1 MPRTG
6 LLLGLLRLEGGGFLA
21 VLLFSV
27 GINLLALTAPL
38 HMLQIYDRVLASMSE
53 MTLVVITGVA
63 VFALAV
69 FGALNALRDRLLARI
84 GLKVDAFLA
93 ERTFSAVLRGAVL
106 PGASAQTH
114 ALRDVDSVRSF
125 VTSPAIG
132 ALCDAPWIILFV
144 GVLYL
149 LHPLFALVGAGGALW
164 LFSLTV
170 LGDLMSRRL
179 VRESGGASIRAS
191 YVADAAARNAEVV
204 AALGL
209 FDRVAARWREA
220 RDTALVLG
228 AMASDREAPLSGVV
242 KFSRMTLQIG
252 VLSLGAWLVIQRE
265 LTPGSMIAASIL
277 VGRALAPVEAAVSG
291 WKVLLTARDSWQRL
305 VQGLVANEGRKQ
317 PMDLPRPKGTVSV
330 ENVTLAPF
338 PGAPPI
344 LRNVSFF
351 LPAGEILGV
360 VGPSAS
366 GKSSLARLLVGVWRP
381 GGGVVRLDGA
391 DVADWNRANLS
402 SFVGYLPQDV
412 ELFGGSVKENI
423 DRFSD
428 APPEAVFRAAQ
439 IAGAHEMILRLPD
452 GYDSFVG
459 EGGSQLSGGQ
469 RQRVALA
476 RSVFGKPAL
485 VVLDE
490 PNANLDS
497 QGEDALRTALLAL
510 KQAGTTVVI
519 ISHRPSVLG
528 VVDKILFL
536 NQGQVEGFG
545 ERAEMLAKLMRP
557 AAAAAAEQK
566 ISARRVSAAPVAGGG
581 EREHV

>member
-1 MPRTG
+1 MV
-6 LLLGLLRLEGGGFLA
+6 

-38 HMLQIYDRVLASMSE
+38 HMLQIYDRVLSSMSE
-53 MTLVVITGVA
+53 MTLVVVTGVA
-63 VFALAV
+63 LFALAV
-69 FGALNALRDRLLARI
+69 FAALNALRDRLLSRI
-84 GLKVDAFLA
+84 GLRVDEFLSG
-93 ERTFSAVLRGAVL
+93 RTFSAVLRGAVQ

-114 ALRDVDSVRSF
+114 ALRDVDSVRTF

-132 ALCDAPWIILFV
+132 ALCDAPWIVLFI

-149 LHPLFALVGAGGALW
+149 LHPVFALVGAGGALW
-164 LFSLTV
+164 LFLLTV

-179 VRESGGASIRAS
+179 VRESGGASIRAT

-209 FDRVAARWREA
+209 FDRVAARWRDA
-220 RDTALVLG
+220 RDTSLVLG

-242 KFSRMTLQIG
+242 KFSRLSIQVG
-252 VLSLGAWLVIQRE
+252 VLSLGAWLVIQQQ
-265 LTPGSMIAASIL
+265 LSPGSMIAASIL
-277 VGRALAPVEAAVSG
+277 VGRALAPVEAAVAG
-291 WKVLLTARDSWQRL
+291 WKVLLTARDAWLRL
-305 VQGLVANEGRKQ
+305 VKGLVLHEGERR
-317 PMDLPRPKGTVSV
+317 PMDLPRPEGVLSV

-338 PGAPPI
+338 PGAAPI
-344 LRNVSFF
+344 LRNVSFE
-351 LPAGEILGV
+351 LGAGEILGV

-366 GKSSLARLLVGVWRP
+366 GKSTLARLLVGVWKP
-381 GGGVVRLDGA
+381 NSGVVRLDGA
-391 DVADWNRANLS
+391 DVAGWSRANLS
-402 SFVGYLPQDV
+402 SYVGYLPQDV
-412 ELFGGSVKENI
+412 ELFGGTVKENI
-423 DRFSD
+423 DRFSE
-428 APPEAVFRAAQ
+428 APPEAVYGAAKM
-439 IAGAHEMILRLPD
+439 AGAHEMVLRLPD
-452 GYDSFVG
+452 GYESFVG

-476 RSVFGKPAL
+476 RAVFANPAL

-497 QGEDALRTALLAL
+497 HGEDALRFALLSL
-510 KQAGTTVVI
+510 KSAGTTVVI

-528 VVDKILFL
+528 VVDKILLL

-557 AAAAAAEQK
+557 TAAAERK
-566 ISARRVSAAPVAGGG
+566 ISARRVPVAASAGD
-581 EREHV
+581 RQHV